1 VRAFTNHGPHSM
13 KLYDNPMAPNPRR
26 VRVFLAEK
34 QIDVERVLVDMRK
47 GEHKTP
53 EFLRKN
59 ANGQIPVLEL
69 DDGTC
74 ISESVAICRYFEA
87 LQPAPSLFGTSPVE
101 IGLIDMHHRR
111 IELQLG
117 HSISTSWVNGP
128 VVASIAAGRFVQ
140 IPQAKEQADERVNAY
155 YQRLDK
161 ELADRAMMAGDTYS
175 VVDITA
181 MCLIDFA
188 EKLVGLPPDPA
199 LTNLARWRAEVG
211 TRSSASA

>member
-1 VRAFTNHGPHSM
+1 M
-13 KLYDNPMAPNPRR
+13 KLYDNVQAPNPRR

-34 QIDVERVLVDMRK
+34 QIDIERVPVDMMK

-74 ISESVAICRYFEA
+74 ISESVSICRYLEA
-87 LQPAPSLFGTSPVE
+87 LRPQPPLFGTTPEE

-111 IELQLG
+111 LELGLG

-128 VVASIAAGRFVQ
+128 VVARIAAGRFKQ
-140 IPQAKEQADERVNAY
+140 IPEAKEQSDARVNAY
-155 YQRLDK
+155 YQRLDG
-161 ELADRAMMAGDTYS
+161 ELAQRAMMAGDSYS
-175 VVDITA
+175 VADITA

-188 EKLVGLPPDPA
+188 EKLVGLPPDPT
-199 LTNLARWRAEVG
+199 LQHLARWRAEVG
-211 TRSSASA
+211 GRPSASA